1 MFGRV
6 RKALSLALLFVL
18 TGVGSAAGGSSPAS
32 IGVWSPAWS
41 PDGALVAWTQRR
53 GGQRRP
59 FPGPDEARLPHDDLH
74 GGSGNDLLNGGP
86 GSDFI
91 AAGPGIDVVRARD
104 GARDLVYCGGGYDV
118 VLADAFDRV
127 DASCERVVG
136 S

>member
-1 MFGRV
+1 VRFGRV

-32 IGVWSPAWS
+32 IDVWSPAWS
-41 PDGALVAWTQRR
+41 PDGTLVAWTQRR
-53 GGQRRP
+53 GGQRQSQIVIAHVDGTR
-59 FPGPDEARLPHDDLH
+59 RRR
-74 GGSGNDLLNGGP
+74 SSRTRLNGGP

-91 AAGPGIDVVRARD
+91 AAGTGIDVVLARD

-118 VLADAFDRV
+118 VADAFDRV
-127 DASCERVVG
+127 DASCERVVR